1 MKGQREQLKKIATE
15 SGGKIAAKAVWEA
28 TENLTKK
35 IEKSKSAKEVMGLT
49 DAMVEGIY
57 GQAYR
62 LYNTG
67 KFDEAIK
74 IFRMLVMMNS
84 AEPKYSMGLAAC
96 FHMKKNYKAAVE
108 GYAIV
113 QVIDPNNPVPF
124 YHMSDC
130 FIQLG
135 DLSSAYYSLEMAVK
149 RAGDKP
155 EFKALKEK
163 AALTMK
169 SLKKE
174 IEETKGA
181 AESQSNAN
189 G

>member
-1 MKGQREQLKKIATE
+1 MKGQKEQLKKIATE
-15 SGGKIAAKAVWEA
+15 SGAKMVAKAMWEA
-28 TENLTKK
+28 TDNLTKK
-35 IEKSKSAKEVMGLT
+35 MEKSKSPKEVMGLT

-84 AEPKYSMGLAAC
+84 TEPKYSMGLAAC
-96 FHMKKNYKAAVE
+96 FHMKKNYKAAVDA
-108 GYAIV
+108 YAIV

-124 YHMSDC
+124 YHLSDC
-130 FIQLG
+130 FIQMG
-135 DLSSAYYSLEMAVK
+135 DLSSACYSLEMAVK
-149 RAGDKP
+149 RAADKP

-163 AALTMK
+163 ATLTIE

-174 IEETKGA
+174 IVQNKGA
-181 AESQSNAN
+181 AQSQNNTN